1 MVATIYDVAR
11 EAGVS
16 ISTVSKALNDSYT
29 IPEQTKQMIREVA
42 QRLEYRPNARAKN
55 FARQSTGTVIFAT
68 DLYKNVAFENPH
80 LFEIVC
86 GVTTQLSRK
95 AYALLL
101 KPVTK
106 QLAPE
111 YLRQVIQERTADG
124 LLIHANILSDELSA
138 LLAKTDFPYLVI
150 GKPEA
155 RASICWMDV
164 NHEQAGELAANYLLD
179 RGYRRMVF
187 LAGTSDPL
195 TQSRMKGIEQ
205 AMAEEGLSARQ
216 LLCDSDYSIDERKLA
231 ELFGGETPPEVVI
244 CSNNHLALHCV
255 QYLRRSGKKIP
266 QEAAILTF
274 DNYPFSM
281 ITEPKLSAVDVD
293 MQDLGVNAAQFIL
306 RRIKKPNLR
315 TQSYCTSPI
324 LLERES
330 T

>member
-1 MVATIYDVAR
+1 MVATIYDVAK

-42 QRLEYRPNARAKN
+42 QRLEYHPNSRAKN

-86 GVTTQLSRK
+86 GVITQLNKKS
-95 AYALLL
+95 YALLL

-138 LLAKTDFPYLVI
+138 LLSKSDFPYLII
-150 GKPEA
+150 GKPEV
-155 RASICWMDV
+155 RTSVCWMDV
-164 NHEQAGELAANYLLD
+164 NHEQAGELAANYLLQ
-179 RGYRRMVF
+179 RGYRRIAF
-187 LAGTSDPL
+187 LIGTSDPL
-195 TQSRMKGIEQ
+195 TQSRMRGIDH
-205 AMAEEGLSARQ
+205 AMAEED
-216 LLCDSDYSIDERKLA
+216 LCAEQMLCNSDYTIDEEKLA
-231 ELFGGETPPEVVI
+231 ALFARETPPEVLL

-255 QYLRRSGKKIP
+255 QYLHRIGKKIP
-266 QEAAILTF
+266 QEVAILTF

-281 ITEPKLSAVDVD
+281 LTEPKISAVDVD
-293 MQDLGVNAAQFIL
+293 MQELGINAAQFIL

-315 TQSYCTSPI
+315 TQSYCTSPSV
-324 LLERES
+324 LERES